1 MIGDQTF
8 VTNANVAIFRFGGL
22 SCVFTDLTIF
32 SVPPSIK
39 NRKGAEANYLITPG
53 TGTRT
58 IILGNSSLIIVIVN
72 FCRNSADSKAQLFKE
87 SIFLRVLP
95 DVEPMVRSNFLCS
108 L

>member
-53 TGTRT
+53 TGTRS
-58 IILGNSSLIIVIVN
+58 IFGNSSKI
-72 FCRNSADSKAQLFKE
+72 
-87 SIFLRVLP
+87 
-95 DVEPMVRSNFLCS
+95 
-108 L
+108 